1 MYLLSDYLKGLT
13 FYNTYDYEE
22 SSGLNLELKGKLS
35 ILKENL
41 VKTQGAV
48 TAQNIFTRL

>member
-1 MYLLSDYLKGLT
+1 MYLLRDSLKGLT
-13 FYNTYDYEE
+13 FYNIYDYEE
-22 SSGLNLELKGKLS
+22 SSGLNLELKGELT

-41 VKTQGAV
+41 VKTQGTV